1 MTHLRETLA
10 FTELVQL
17 CHRGTCVITV
27 LTVMPTWH
35 MCKNVDFKRYF
46 TVMPCLEVYL

>member
-17 CHRGTCVITV
+17 CQLGTCVKTLILKDILQLCHV
-27 LTVMPTWH
+27 
-35 MCKNVDFKRYF
+35 
-46 TVMPCLEVYL
+46 